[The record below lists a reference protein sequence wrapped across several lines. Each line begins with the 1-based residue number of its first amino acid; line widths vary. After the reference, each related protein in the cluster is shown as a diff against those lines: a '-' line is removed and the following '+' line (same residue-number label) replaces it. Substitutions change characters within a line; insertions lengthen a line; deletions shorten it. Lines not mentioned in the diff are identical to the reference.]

1 MKIFVLTHKN
11 VKTKICINE
20 FKVGSFCMKEAIK
33 SKQVL
38 LKNNS
43 YLKVMLLLF
52 NITFNILVLFTAV
65 LIKDMSFEQWLF
77 SFALLSLVQL
87 LVNII
92 TVSKLEK
99 AFFFNNL
106 ISNFSYITHL
116 GMVVIFGF
124 DINVE
129 LPWDPLLSITKDT
142 FREASYFAIFV
153 MHFNIW
159 NVYGIIQ
166 KENI

>member
-1 MKIFVLTHKN
+1 
-11 VKTKICINE
+11 
-20 FKVGSFCMKEAIK
+20 MKEAIK

-92 TVSKLEK
+92 TVS
-99 AFFFNNL
+99 
-106 ISNFSYITHL
+106 
-116 GMVVIFGF
+116 
-124 DINVE
+124 
-129 LPWDPLLSITKDT
+129 LSCI
-142 FREASYFAIFV
+142 
-153 MHFNIW
+153 FNIW